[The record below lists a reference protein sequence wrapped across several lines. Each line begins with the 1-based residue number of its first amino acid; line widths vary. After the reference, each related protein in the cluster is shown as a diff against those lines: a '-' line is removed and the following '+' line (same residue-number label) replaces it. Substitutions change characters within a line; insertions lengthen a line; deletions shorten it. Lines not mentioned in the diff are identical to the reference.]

1 MTEVFFEELSNE
13 LHKGV
18 NKKGHP
24 FRYLT
29 MATVGNSRIARLRT
43 VVLRQVS
50 EDLNLTIFT
59 DGRTKKIEHIDQNNW
74 VSLLFYHPKSL
85 LQLKIEG
92 KAVIV
97 KDKER
102 LQKYWSGVQ
111 PSSRKDYITETT
123 PGTEIDN
130 PDHVEYLED
139 ENFFTMI
146 DIIPEKIEYLKLKR
160 PNHLRVLFTR
170 RNEDW
175 KGSFLVP

>member
-1 MTEVFFEELSNE
+1 MKDVFFEELSNE

-29 MATVGNSRIARLRT
+29 MATVGNSKIARLRT

-50 EDLNLTIFT
+50 ENLNLTIYT

-74 VSLLFYHPKSL
+74 VSLLLYHPKSL

-102 LQKYWSGVQ
+102 LQRCWSGVQ

-170 RNEDW
+170 KNEDW